1 VSLFTFKKEIH
12 KKYKKYIIYILDKRK
27 VNDQNIKIIYQKK
40 KKKKIKKKKNNK
52 IKKKKKKIN
61 RIILTKQVKLYLFS
75 IYLYID
81 RHGFSPP
88 GERTNNRFD

>member
-40 KKKKIKKKKNNK
+40 KKKK
-52 IKKKKKKIN
+52 KKKKKN

>member
-1 VSLFTFKKEIH
+1 MSLFTFKKEIH

-40 KKKKIKKKKNNK
+40 KKNK
-52 IKKKKKKIN
+52 IKKKKN

-88 GERTNNRFD
+88 GERTNNRFDW